1 VEDSHQSALSIHHR
15 LTLPIWRPRAVGG
28 GRDCEEEI
36 DAFLDTLPPR
46 RYKNAASPDVK
57 IGKNW
62 SDNFTKQKG
71 KR

>member
-1 VEDSHQSALSIHHR
+1 VQLQTFKPSK
-15 LTLPIWRPRAVGG
+15 PP
-28 GRDCEEEI
+28 EEI

-71 KR
+71 KMAESVHTA